1 MGFGAPG
8 HGGGGVAT
16 PRRGLDPVHKDARA
30 PPDAAPGS
38 VLKSGLPAPAAV
50 IRSPGGDGSATP
62 VGAKARASPAT
73 PLSIPRLAAP
83 RTDRPED
90 KGGGARRMRP
100 SVDDLDTENMSVQ
113 LAEAEA
119 ALLG

>member
-1 MGFGAPG
+1 MSA
-8 HGGGGVAT
+8 AEL
-16 PRRGLDPVHKDARA
+16 RRQLLDAQLAERVPE
-30 PPDAAPGS
+30 
-38 VLKSGLPAPAAV
+38 LEAAV
-50 IRSPGGDGSATP
+50 QSQALQLAEARSALATS
-62 VGAKARASPAT
+62 GAKARASPAT